1 MPEYI
6 FQGTVTLSGVDF
18 YVTADSEEEAIAKA
32 KMGEYNNRDTV
43 GADSTDWDI
52 DPNSCVLNE

>member
-1 MPEYI
+1 MPQYI

-18 YVTADSEEEAIAKA
+18 YITADSKEEAVEKA
-32 KMGEYNNRDTV
+32 KSGEYNDRDMV

-52 DPNSCVLNE
+52 EPNSCVLNE

>member
-18 YVTADSEEEAIAKA
+18 YIIADSEEEAKAKA
-32 KMGEYNNRDTV
+32 KNGEYNDRDTV
-43 GADSTDWDI
+43 GAGSQDWDI
-52 DPNSCVLNE
+52 DPNSCALNE